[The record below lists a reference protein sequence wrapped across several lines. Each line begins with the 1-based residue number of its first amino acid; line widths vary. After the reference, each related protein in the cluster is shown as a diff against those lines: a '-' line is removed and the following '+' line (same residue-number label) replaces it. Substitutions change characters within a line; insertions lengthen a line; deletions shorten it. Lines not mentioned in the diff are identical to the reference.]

1 MAYFID
7 LFSPETYEAFKR
19 SNRDVSGFRLRHKN
33 TADRVKPGDTLVCYL
48 TRLSRWFGLLDVVE
62 GPFIDNKPIFT
73 ESDDPFVVRFRVRPR
88 VLLDIEKALPIHDQQ
103 VWSGLSF
110 TRRLE
115 DGSNAW
121 TGKVRGSLVRLE
133 DQDGKFLADLLTAQS
148 TGAKVYPIDE
158 QDAKKLL
165 THTVKRADKV
175 VSVSVPDDSTV
186 VTQEPEQ
193 ESRESIRIQA
203 LIATIGARMGLSIWI
218 PRSDRGAVLK
228 EWQDS
233 GQALLDRLPLNCD
246 ETTLRTIENID
257 VLWLRRRSIIRAFEV
272 EHTTSVYSG
281 LLRMADL
288 LALQPNM
295 DIKLHIV
302 APAGKREKVFQ
313 EIRRPVFSLLER
325 GPLADSCTYLSYES
339 VRELGTEKHLMYLS
353 DSVLDE
359 YAEEPEYY
367 LAGQTTRIFGEA
379 SNASRVSKK
388 ICVFPRENAV

>member
-33 TADRVKPGDTLVCYL
+33 MADRVKPGDTLVCYL

-88 VLLDIEKALPIHDQQ
+88 ILLDIEKALPIHDQQ

-233 GQALLDRLPLNCD
+233 GQALLDRLPLNYD

-295 DIKLHIV
+295 DIKPHIV

-339 VRELGTEKHLMYLS
+339 VRELGTEKHLMHLS

-359 YAEEPEYY
+359 YAEEPE
-367 LAGQTTRIFGEA
+367 
-379 SNASRVSKK
+379 
-388 ICVFPRENAV
+388 